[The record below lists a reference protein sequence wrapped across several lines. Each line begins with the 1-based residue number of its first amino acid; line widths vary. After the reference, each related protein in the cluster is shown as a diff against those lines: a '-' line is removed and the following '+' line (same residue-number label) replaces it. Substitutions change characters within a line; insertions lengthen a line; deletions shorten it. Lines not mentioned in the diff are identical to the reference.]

1 MNLITKLTEKL
12 KVVGYKLS
20 DVAQAMLNKIHTFGN
35 SKVAKTFKTLTLCGV
50 MAFSIATMSACN
62 NTPTVGPG
70 TSTVQP
76 GGNENLKQYSQI
88 LQTVL
93 TDSYYTKLVDNYKQ
107 TSVTYFSDPLFYA
120 APYFFLES
128 QGHDVAAIKNGELE
142 CKTSIYTENDNKN
155 NINISVKVENSHS
168 KENYYT
174 NYILN
179 YTLTEKEYNDLYMLY
194 NGNYAQIPLFIQELS
209 KQKSATV
216 KSSVNVSKSSYNKL
230 LTEINNYYTEPL
242 NTNQAEIDLL
252 DVCYDRYNQS
262 ISLAIRSFP
271 GYDNT
276 IVSNAQLR
284 LLELNFFPSSFN
296 NLNSYLYITN
306 MSMEKDNYSEY
317 KSLYTPISYFNLS
330 NLTSTNYFEIKQ

>member
-35 SKVAKTFKTLTLCGV
+35 SKVAKTLKTLTLCGV

-62 NTPTVGPG
+62 NTPTVDPG

-120 APYFFLES
+120 APYSFLES

-174 NYILN
+174 NYILS
-179 YTLTEKEYNDLYMLY
+179 YTLSEKEYNDLYMLY

-209 KQKSATV
+209 KQKSAIV
-216 KSSVNVSKSSYNKL
+216 KSSVKVSKSSYNKL

-252 DVCYDRYNQS
+252 DVCYDANDQS
-262 ISLAIRSFP
+262 INIAVRSTP
-271 GYDNT
+271 GYGNNVVT
-276 IVSNAQLR
+276 NAELR
-284 LLELNFFPSSFN
+284 LLTLNFHPSSFN
-296 NLNSYLYITN
+296 NLHSYLYITN
-306 MSMEKDNYSEY
+306 MHIADNNYNEFASKRYS
-317 KSLYTPISYFNLS
+317 INYFNLAD
-330 NLTSTNYFEIKQ
+330 LTSTNYFEI